1 VAARDAF
8 NETVQP
14 KPAEIVR
21 HRARRIGAG
30 ISALQLR
37 HVITEVPMAKARGRE
52 GEETERVHEGMD
64 ATVAEAKARGALVLD
79 EDGRFESRCNLE
91 MVELVSLAT

>member
-1 VAARDAF
+1 MAARDAF

-52 GEETERVHEGMD
+52 GEETEGVHECMN
-64 ATVAEAKARGALVLD
+64 AAVAEAEPGGPLIVHVDRRG
-79 EDGRFESRCNLE
+79 DGVRAVFPDQA
-91 MVELVSLAT
+91 VVAQ